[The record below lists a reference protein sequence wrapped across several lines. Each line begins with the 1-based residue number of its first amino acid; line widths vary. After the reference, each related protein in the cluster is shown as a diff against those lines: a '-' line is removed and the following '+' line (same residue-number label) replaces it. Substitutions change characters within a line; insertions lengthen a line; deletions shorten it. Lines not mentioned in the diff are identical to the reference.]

1 MKNKTPFRIA
11 CVIASVL
18 PAASA
23 AAATHILINPD
34 IFAGSTDRA
43 FVDVSGEPLNANV
56 KYSVFSP
63 AFNSGQQVTVPMNQF
78 NFAASPDLFPLSA
91 GRSSLIFAQ
100 TTDTS
105 TPSVAV
111 LRQQNGTTKISV
123 TIPSSNRMT
132 GMSFNLPLGDLSSGP
147 NNIYI
152 ADPNPSN
159 ATIIIQYGAST
170 SPVDTTVTLQPYSI
184 VKIPIAAT
192 HAQTNMLITVIDG
205 FPVVAEAV
213 FGTRIQVVLPIW
225 NAFDP

>member
-1 MKNKTPFRIA
+1 MKNKILLRIAAVIA
-11 CVIASVL
+11 CVFPV
-18 PAASA
+18 ASA
-23 AAATHILINPD
+23 GAATHILINPD

-43 FVDVSGEPLNANV
+43 SVDVSGEPLNANV
-56 KYSVFSP
+56 KYTVFSP
-63 AFNSGQQVTVPMNQF
+63 AFNGGQQVTVPMNQF
-78 NFAASPDLFPLSA
+78 NFATSPDLFPLSA

-100 TTDTS
+100 TTDTT

-111 LRQQNGTTKISV
+111 LRVQNGSTKVSV
-123 TIPSSNRMT
+123 TIPSSNRMA
-132 GMSFNLPLGDLSSGP
+132 GMAFNLPLGDLSSGP

-170 SPVDTTVTLQPYSI
+170 SPVDTTVTLGPQQI
-184 VKIPIAAT
+184 VKLPIAAS

-213 FGTRIQVVLPIW
+213 FGTRIQVVLPIVS
-225 NAFDP
+225 AIDP